1 MLQTKLVLLLI
12 LYVIRL
18 GIYFYSVY
26 DKDAAVVLEM
36 GTQMSSARRGI
47 ATEQMIRVAKD
58 EDIDLNFLVQRVA
71 NGSIIIPKNN
81 SRKQEVK
88 VVGIGHGLKTKV
100 NVNIGTSTLYQN
112 LDEEISKAKVAVKY
126 GADTIMDLSD
136 GGDIDLIREK
146 LLEVAPIT
154 FGTVPVY
161 QAYAYGVKKFK
172 NPLNITDDDF
182 LNAFEK
188 NVKDGVDYTTIHSG
202 ITNELARR
210 VLEVRRHA
218 GIVSKGGTI
227 TAAWMLK
234 YDKENPYNEHFEY
247 MCEIAR
253 NYDVTFSLGDALR
266 PGSILD
272 SHDELQV
279 SEMINVSR
287 LAKKAH
293 EKDVQVMIEGPGHVP
308 LNEVAPN
315 VRLAKALIGDVPYY
329 VLGPLVTDIGAGYD
343 HIASAIGAAVSAAEG
358 VDLLCYLTPAE
369 HLALPTAEEV
379 KEGLIAYRIAA
390 HAGDLVKIR
399 EKAIKWDREITEARR
414 TLNWEK
420 QIALAINPEEAERIH
435 TRREGQLGGN
445 NVPCTMCGAACVY
458 IMLPQQRK
466 EKDDRMM
473 IKNKKDELQPNSL

>member
-1 MLQTKLVLLLI
+1 M
-12 LYVIRL
+12 
-18 GIYFYSVY
+18 S
-26 DKDAAVVLEM
+26 
-36 GTQMSSARRGI
+36 TQMSSARRGL
-47 ATEQMIRVAKD
+47 ATEEMRQVAKD
-58 EDIDLNFLVQRVA
+58 EDVELNFLVQRVA
-71 NGSIIIPKNN
+71 NGSIIIPNN
-81 SRKQEVK
+81 NIRRQKKVK

-126 GADTIMDLSD
+126 GGDTIMDLSD

-146 LLEVAPIT
+146 LLEATPIT

-161 QAYAYGVKKFK
+161 QAYAYGVQKSK
-172 NPLNITDDDF
+172 NPLDITEDDF

-202 ITNELARR
+202 ITKELARR
-210 VLEVRRHA
+210 ILDIKRHG

-227 TAAWMLK
+227 TAAWMLR
-234 YDKENPYNEHFEY
+234 YDKENPYYQHFDY

-253 NYDVTFSLGDALR
+253 KYDVTFSLGDALR

-272 SHDELQV
+272 SHDELQIA
-279 SEMINVSR
+279 EMINVSR
-287 LAKKAH
+287 LTKKAH
-293 EKDVQVMIEGPGHVP
+293 QKDVQVMVEGPGHVP
-308 LNEVAPN
+308 LNEVAAN
-315 VRLAKALIGDVPYY
+315 VRLAKSLVGDVPYY
-329 VLGPLVTDIGAGYD
+329 VLGPLVTDVAAGYD

-399 EKAIKWDREITEARR
+399 DKAIKWDMEITEARR
-414 TLNWEK
+414 TLNWQK

-435 TRREGQLGGN
+435 NRREGQIQGN
-445 NVPCTMCGAACVY
+445 NAPCTMCGSACVY
-458 IMLPQQRK
+458 IMLPQQRVYSSNSNSNSSKSKHDDDADIVSNAADTNEIK
-466 EKDDRMM
+466 EQQQLQ
-473 IKNKKDELQPNSL
+473 KN

>member
-1 MLQTKLVLLLI
+1 M
-12 LYVIRL
+12 
-18 GIYFYSVY
+18 SSSS
-26 DKDAAVVLEM
+26 

-47 ATEQMIRVAKD
+47 ATEEMIQVAKD
-58 EDIDLNFLVQRVA
+58 EDIDLNFLIQKVK
-71 NGSIIIPKNN
+71 NGSIIIPNN
-81 SRKQEVK
+81 NARKQK
-88 VVGIGHGLKTKV
+88 KIRVVGIGHGLKTKV

-112 LDEEISKAKVAVKY
+112 LDEEISKAKVAVKH
-126 GADTIMDLSD
+126 GGDTIMDLSD
-136 GGDIDLIREK
+136 GGNLDLIREK
-146 LLEVAPIT
+146 LLEAAPIT

-161 QAYAYGVKKFK
+161 QAYTYGVEKFK
-172 NPLNITDDDF
+172 NPLNITSDDF

-202 ITNELARR
+202 ITKELAQR
-210 VLEVRRHA
+210 VFDVQRHG

-234 YDKENPYNEHFEY
+234 YDKENPYYEYFDY

-253 NYDVTFSLGDALR
+253 KYDVTFSLGDALR

-279 SEMINVSR
+279 AEMINVAR
-287 LAKKAH
+287 LAKRAH
-293 EKDVQVMIEGPGHVP
+293 QKDIQVMIEEPGHVP
-308 LNEVAPN
+308 LNEVAAN
-315 VRLAKALIGDVPYY
+315 VRLAKSLIGNIPYY
-329 VLGPLVTDIGAGYD
+329 VLGPLVTDIAAGYD

-358 VDLLCYLTPAE
+358 VDLLCYLTTAE
-369 HLALPTAEEV
+369 HLALPSAEEV

-399 EKAIKWDREITEARR
+399 DKAIKWDREITEARR

-420 QIALAINPEEAERIH
+420 QIALSINPEEASRIH
-435 TRREGQLGGN
+435 TRSEGQHEGN
-445 NVPCTMCGAACVY
+445 NVPCTMCGSACVY

-466 EKDDRMM
+466 TIRIEEDDNEKG
-473 IKNKKDELQPNSL
+473 S

>member
-1 MLQTKLVLLLI
+1 
-12 LYVIRL
+12 
-18 GIYFYSVY
+18 
-26 DKDAAVVLEM
+26 M
-36 GTQMSSARRGI
+36 GTQISSARRGI
-47 ATEQMIRVAKD
+47 ATNEMKQIAKE
-58 EDIDLNFLVQRVA
+58 EDIALDSLVHGIA
-71 NGSIIIPKNN
+71 KGAIIIPKNLE
-81 SRKQEVK
+81 RKQESK
-88 VVGIGHGLKTKV
+88 VVGIGQGLKTKV

-112 LDEEISKAKVAVKY
+112 LEEEISKARVAVRY

-136 GGDIDLIREK
+136 GGDLNFIREK
-146 LLEVAPIT
+146 LLDAAPIT

-161 QAYAYGVKKFK
+161 QAYAHGVEKFK
-172 NPLNITDDDF
+172 NPLNITSDDF

-202 ITNELARR
+202 ITKELALRIM
-210 VLEVRRHA
+210 EVQRHG

-234 YDKENPYNEHFEY
+234 YDKENPYFEYFDY

-253 NYDVTFSLGDALR
+253 RYDVTFSLGDALR

-287 LAKKAH
+287 LAKKAL
-293 EKDVQVMIEGPGHVP
+293 ENDVQVMIEGPGHVP
-308 LNEVAPN
+308 LNEVAAN
-315 VRLAKALIGDVPYY
+315 VRLAKSLIGNVPYY
-329 VLGPLVTDIGAGYD
+329 VLGPLVTDVAAGYD

-369 HLALPTAEEV
+369 HLGLPTAEEV

-399 EKAIKWDREITEARR
+399 EKAIKWDRDITEARR
-414 TLNWEK
+414 TLNWDK
-420 QIALAINPEEAERIH
+420 QISLAINPEEAERIRN
-435 TRREGQLGGN
+435 RRQGQIHSN
-445 NVPCTMCGAACVY
+445 STPCTMCGGACVY
-458 IMLPQQRK
+458 IMLPQQRMYK
-466 EKDDRMM
+466 RKSDEEIEVQKDAPS
-473 IKNKKDELQPNSL
+473 ISSHESKSGK